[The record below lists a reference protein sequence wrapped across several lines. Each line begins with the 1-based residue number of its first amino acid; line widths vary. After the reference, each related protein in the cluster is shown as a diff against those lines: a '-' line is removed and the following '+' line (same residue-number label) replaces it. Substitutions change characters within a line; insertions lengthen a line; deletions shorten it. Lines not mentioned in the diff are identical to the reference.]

1 MNLSNYPP
9 DISNYNN
16 DPRSP
21 LYDDGGLEDAEND
34 LREEILS
41 GDCTE
46 AYMEMFDS
54 SDSDVVLG
62 LLRDF
67 HNSQCEASS
76 KQLIAQLDTMLEN
89 LINSKLEEM

>member
-1 MNLSNYPP
+1 MSNYPD
-9 DISNYNN
+9 DINNYSN

-21 LYDDGGLEDAEND
+21 LYNDGGREDAEHD

-41 GDCTE
+41 GNCTE

-54 SDSDVVLG
+54 SESDVVLG

-67 HNSQCEASS
+67 HHSQCDKSG
-76 KQLIAQLDTMLEN
+76 KQLIAQLDNMLEN
-89 LINSKLEEM
+89 LIQSKLEDM